1 MTLPAGNYRFTV
13 RARNALGLGVSSA
26 RSNLVTAR

>member
-13 RARNALGLGVSSA
+13 RARNTLGLGAASA
-26 RSNLVTAR
+26 RSNLVTAQ